1 MRRYEI
7 MAIEIEKLFD
17 EMEKINASDLHLKVG
32 APPYYRVNGEL
43 FPTEYAKATSEDVQ
57 IVLDKIMPK
66 KAVPIFKK
74 KGSLDFAFSP
84 NEGTRFRINAFLQK
98 GNVSVSLRRL
108 TNQSLSFNDLNLP
121 AVIKKI
127 SEFRRGLVLMTGP
140 TGTGKT
146 TTMATII
153 DYINASRAT
162 HIVTIE
168 DPIEYLHKDKK
179 SMIEQREI
187 GLDAPSFD
195 SAMREVV
202 RQDPDVIL
210 VGEMRDRET
219 IMMGMR
225 AAMTGHL
232 ILSTL
237 HTTNAVQTVNRILQY
252 FDSDEQPAIRSDLAI
267 SLAAVISQRL
277 LPTADGKSRV
287 PAVEVMIVNGL
298 CQKLIREDRIA
309 DMQQVIQNA
318 EEGMQTFDQSL
329 AQLFTKK
336 LITFEVGLRAAEDQQ
351 HFKRLAE
358 GRYAG
363 TDKTGLIGHF

>member
-1 MRRYEI
+1 

-17 EMEKINASDLHLKVG
+17 EMAKIDASDLHLKVG
-32 APPYYRVNGEL
+32 TPPYYRVNGYL
-43 FPTEYAKATSEDVQ
+43 FPTEYPKVTAEDVQ

-66 KAVPIFKK
+66 KVIEVFKK
-74 KGSLDFAFSP
+74 KGSLDFAFIP
-84 NEGTRFRINAFLQK
+84 DEETRFRINAFLQK
-98 GNVSVSLRRL
+98 GNVSIALRRL
-108 TNQSLSFNDLNLP
+108 TRHKLSFEQLNLP
-121 AVIKKI
+121 PVIKKI
-127 SEFRRGLVLMTGP
+127 AEFRRGLVLMTGP

-146 TTMATII
+146 TTMAAIV
-153 DYINASRAT
+153 DYINTTRSA

-168 DPIEYLHKDKK
+168 DPMEYLHPDKK
-179 SMIEQREI
+179 SMVEQREI

-195 SAMREVV
+195 TAMREIV

-252 FDSDEQPAIRSDLAI
+252 FDSDEQTAIRSDLAV
-267 SLAAVISQRL
+267 SLRAVISQRL
-277 LPTADGKSRV
+277 LLTPDKKARV
-287 PAVEVMIVNGL
+287 PAVEVMIVNNMV
-298 CQKLIREDRIA
+298 QKLIREDRIA

-318 EEGMQTFDQSL
+318 EEGMLTFDQSL
-329 AQLFTKK
+329 AQLYIKK
-336 LITFEVGLRAAEDQQ
+336 LITFEVGLEVAEDQQ
-351 HFKRLAE
+351 LFKRLAE